1 MRPVTTIRSAAD
13 TVIGAVIVGMGGGEE
28 GSIPDPI
35 VDLLSTSS
43 DVGGNGDAVNI
54 FSFL

>member
-28 GSIPDPI
+28 GSIPYPI
-35 VDLLSTSS
+35 VDMLSTSS

-54 FSFL
+54 FPFL